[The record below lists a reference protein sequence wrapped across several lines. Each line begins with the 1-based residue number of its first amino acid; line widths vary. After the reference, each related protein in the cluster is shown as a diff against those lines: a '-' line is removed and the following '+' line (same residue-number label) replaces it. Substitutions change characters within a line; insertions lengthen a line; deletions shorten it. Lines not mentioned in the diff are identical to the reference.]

1 MKKRKKKSHVGK
13 PRQFPPCPRY
23 RSHVFS
29 PTTNRCPCGFQ
40 RPGTEAIEKT
50 DPLVPYT
57 FRLPSE
63 TLQQLESIAA
73 KQDKGVSEIVRKAI
87 EKWLKGNDPSRGF

>member
-40 RPGTEAIEKT
+40 RPGTEAVEKS
-50 DPLVPYT
+50 DPLVAFT

-63 TLQQLESIAA
+63 TLKQLESIAA
-73 KQDKGVSEIVRKAI
+73 KQDKGVSEIIRDAVDDLVKRNI
-87 EKWLKGNDPSRGF
+87 EPF